1 MNGET
6 RTQKAFPAGI
16 LTAAGGLITAAL
28 CAGQTLVPW
37 FQGELVSISPT
48 FFLTELLL
56 AVVLTIAGFSLMV
69 MGASPVDSAFDESD
83 REVNLFDASADSRKP
98 MGS

>member
-1 MNGET
+1 MNKET

-16 LTAAGGLITAAL
+16 LTAAGGLIIAAM

-37 FQGELVSISPT
+37 LQGESVSVSPT
-48 FFLTELLL
+48 FFLAELLL

-69 MGASPVDSAFDESD
+69 MGASPVDSAFAESD
-83 REVNLFDASADSRKP
+83 REVNFFDASADSRKP
-98 MGS
+98 MGP